1 MSIDAG
7 EEDGFSNG
15 IEKQLTLVKEMTKS
29 DKEDS
34 SKVFQNMLETAFE
47 FGGY

>member
-34 SKVFQNMLETAFE
+34 SMVFQNMLENMWD
-47 FGGY
+47 